1 MQVDFNPPPPELACG
16 VILPPEIERAMRVNQ
31 HAAQLLAGVMMGPAF
46 KSMRASAGEDWK
58 PESGDLLFGPR
69 LADEVVDGA
78 FRLAESFER
87 RREDEMRDGIQRHKA
102 AGGDWPPKPPVEP
115 QSAFRGMP
123 QQMPLPI
130 VNKLEPIPDPD
141 ELADAMRKAMTP
153 EMLERLTDTTDERK
167 LLALQA
173 AAKLYG
179 VDVYITLTR
188 KPSAEQPEAS

>member
-1 MQVDFNPPPPELACG
+1 MNVDFNPPPPELACG
-16 VILPPEIERAMRVNQ
+16 VILPPEIERALRVNQ

-46 KSMRASAGEDWK
+46 KSMRATAGEDWK
-58 PESGDLLFGPR
+58 PESGELLFGPR

-87 RREDEMRDGIQRHKA
+87 RREDEVRDGIQRHKA
-102 AGGDWPPKPPVEP
+102 AGGEWPPKPPVEP
-115 QSAFRGMP
+115 QTPFRGMP
-123 QQMPLPI
+123 SQMPLPI
-130 VNKLEPIPDPD
+130 VNKLEPCPSPE
-141 ELADAMRKAMTP
+141 ELADAMREAMP
-153 EMLERLTDTTDERK
+153 PGMLQRLTDTTDERK

-188 KPSAEQPEAS
+188 KPDTENTEA